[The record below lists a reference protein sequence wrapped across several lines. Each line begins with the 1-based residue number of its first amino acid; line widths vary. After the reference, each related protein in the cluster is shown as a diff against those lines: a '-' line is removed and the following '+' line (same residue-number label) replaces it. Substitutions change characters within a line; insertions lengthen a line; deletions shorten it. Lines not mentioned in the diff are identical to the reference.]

1 MADLL
6 LLVPLALCLFGLRPV
21 KGLNIDCL
29 SKKGTDALRGILALG
44 ILFVHITQYCPGG
57 VLFDLWG
64 KIGYLLVAL
73 FFFLTGYG
81 LQKQH
86 MTRKDYHK
94 GFLTRRLMGV
104 LLPYLVITA
113 VYWSYYRLLGRGY
126 GLWDVLKLFAEG
138 TPIVS
143 FSWFVPAVLTFYLA
157 FWALMR
163 LCGKG
168 YSTMVLGA
176 AVWFSLYTVI
186 CLALGWG
193 NWWYISAFPVV
204 IGMAWATYGEAIEKA
219 LKKRYI
225 LWFVLTVAGLA
236 GALILE
242 NSLHAGFAD
251 TLVKGCA
258 ATLFTLAVVLA
269 VYKVRFGNPVL
280 RLLGQ
285 LSMEIYLM
293 QGLAIMVL
301 RSRWI
306 YVESPVLYG
315 GLIVV
320 LTVAFAAVVHIAFKG
335 IPKKPTR

>member
-6 LLVPLALCLFGLRPV
+6 LLIPLALCLWGLRPV
-21 KGLNIDCL
+21 KGLNTDCL
-29 SKKGTDALRGILALG
+29 SKNGTDALRGALALG
-44 ILFVHITQYCPGG
+44 ILFVHITQFCPGG
-57 VLFDLWG
+57 VAFGLWE
-64 KIGYLLVAL
+64 KTGYLLVAL

-86 MTRKDYHK
+86 MTKKDYHK
-94 GFLTRRLMGV
+94 GFLGRRLIGV
-104 LLPYLVITA
+104 LLPYLVVTA
-113 VYWSYYRLLGRGY
+113 VYWSYYRLLGRSD

-143 FSWFVPAVLTFYLA
+143 FSWFIPAVMTFYLA

-163 LCGKG
+163 LCKQSH
-168 YSTMVLGA
+168 STMVLGG

-186 CLALGWG
+186 CLGLRWG
-193 NWWYISAFPVV
+193 QWWYISAFPVV
-204 IGMAWATYGEAIEKA
+204 AGMAWATYGETIEKA

-225 LWFVLTVAGLA
+225 LWLVLTVAGLA
-236 GALILE
+236 GALVLD
-242 NSLHAGFAD
+242 SRLHEGVID
-251 TLVKGCA
+251 TLLKGCA
-258 ATLFTLAVVLA
+258 ALLFTLAVVL
-269 VYKVRFGNPVL
+269 VLHKVRFGNPVL

-301 RSRWI
+301 RSRWF
-306 YVESPVLYG
+306 YVKSPVLYG
-315 GLIVV
+315 GLIAVV
-320 LTVAFAAVVHIAFKG
+320 TVVFAVIVHIAFKG